1 MPDEAPPS
9 QPEPTPPLRRESSS
23 PISDPDKPRAPAPAQ
38 PPPARRHPP
47 PPLRRESS
55 SPISAPAAI
64 FIAAATLF
72 AIFINSQNVGPI
84 LMLGV
89 IALLLEL
96 RLRPR
101 D

>member
-1 MPDEAPPS
+1 MPDETPPER
-9 QPEPTPPLRRESSS
+9 PEPSRPLAKPERTS
-23 PISDPDKPRAPAPAQ
+23 PISDPG
-38 PPPARRHPP
+38 
-47 PPLRRESS
+47 
-55 SPISAPAAI
+55 AI

-89 IALLLEL
+89 IALLLEV
-96 RLRPR
+96 RLRPK

>member
-1 MPDEAPPS
+1 MPDQAP
-9 QPEPTPPLRRESSS
+9 QVRPEPTPPVKPERNS
-23 PISDPDKPRAPAPAQ
+23 PVSD
-38 PPPARRHPP
+38 
-47 PPLRRESS
+47 
-55 SPISAPAAI
+55 PAAI

-96 RLRPR
+96 RLRPK

>member
-1 MPDEAPPS
+1 MPDEV
-9 QPEPTPPLRRESSS
+9 TPGPLRPKGSS
-23 PISDPDKPRAPAPAQ
+23 PLS
-38 PPPARRHPP
+38 
-47 PPLRRESS
+47 E
-55 SPISAPAAI
+55 PAAV

-89 IALLLEL
+89 IALLLEI
-96 RLRPR
+96 RLRPK

>member
-1 MPDEAPPS
+1 MPEEIPPTR
-9 QPEPTPPLRRESSS
+9 PNRTPG
-23 PISDPDKPRAPAPAQ
+23 ISD
-38 PPPARRHPP
+38 
-47 PPLRRESS
+47 
-55 SPISAPAAI
+55 PAAI

-89 IALLLEL
+89 IALLLEI
-96 RLRPR
+96 RLRPK

>member
-1 MPDEAPPS
+1 MPDEAPLAK
-9 QPEPTPPLRRESSS
+9 PEPTPPLKPESSS
-23 PISDPDKPRAPAPAQ
+23 PISD
-38 PPPARRHPP
+38 
-47 PPLRRESS
+47 
-55 SPISAPAAI
+55 PAAI

-96 RLRPR
+96 RLRPKE
-101 D
+101 

>member
-1 MPDEAPPS
+1 MPDEAPPAK
-9 QPEPTPPLRRESSS
+9 PEPTPPLKRERSS
-23 PISDPDKPRAPAPAQ
+23 PASD
-38 PPPARRHPP
+38 
-47 PPLRRESS
+47 
-55 SPISAPAAI
+55 PAAI

>member
-1 MPDEAPPS
+1 MPDEAPLAN
-9 QPEPTPPLRRESSS
+9 PEPTRPMKPERNSAV
-23 PISDPDKPRAPAPAQ
+23 SD
-38 PPPARRHPP
+38 
-47 PPLRRESS
+47 
-55 SPISAPAAI
+55 PAAI

-96 RLRPR
+96 RLRPK

>member
-1 MPDEAPPS
+1 MPDEAPLAK
-9 QPEPTPPLRRESSS
+9 PEPTPPAKPESSS
-23 PISDPDKPRAPAPAQ
+23 PISD
-38 PPPARRHPP
+38 
-47 PPLRRESS
+47 
-55 SPISAPAAI
+55 PAAI

-96 RLRPR
+96 RLRPKE
-101 D
+101 

>member
-1 MPDEAPPS
+1 MPDEPPLLK
-9 QPEPTPPLRRESSS
+9 PEKTPPIR
-23 PISDPDKPRAPAPAQ
+23 D
-38 PPPARRHPP
+38 
-47 PPLRRESS
+47 
-55 SPISAPAAI
+55 PAAI

-72 AIFINSQNVGPI
+72 AIFINGQNVGPI

-96 RLRPR
+96 RLRPK

>member
-1 MPDEAPPS
+1 MPEDV
-9 QPEPTPPLRRESSS
+9 
-23 PISDPDKPRAPAPAQ
+23 
-38 PPPARRHPP
+38 PPARPDATPP
-47 PPLRRESS
+47 IRD
-55 SPISAPAAI
+55 PAAI

-72 AIFINSQNVGPI
+72 AILINAQNVGPI

>member
-1 MPDEAPPS
+1 MPDEAPPAKP
-9 QPEPTPPLRRESSS
+9 QTTPPPKPESSS
-23 PISDPDKPRAPAPAQ
+23 PISD
-38 PPPARRHPP
+38 
-47 PPLRRESS
+47 
-55 SPISAPAAI
+55 PAAI

-96 RLRPR
+96 RLRPK

>member
-1 MPDEAPPS
+1 MPDEASPS
-9 QPEPTPPLRRESSS
+9 KPEPIPPARREPS
-23 PISDPDKPRAPAPAQ
+23 PISD
-38 PPPARRHPP
+38 
-47 PPLRRESS
+47 
-55 SPISAPAAI
+55 PAAI

-72 AIFINSQNVGPI
+72 AIFINSENVGPI

-96 RLRPR
+96 RLRPK

>member
-1 MPDEAPPS
+1 MPDE
-9 QPEPTPPLRRESSS
+9 TPPPRPNRTTPL
-23 PISDPDKPRAPAPAQ
+23 SDP
-38 PPPARRHPP
+38 
-47 PPLRRESS
+47 
-55 SPISAPAAI
+55 AAV

-89 IALLLEL
+89 IALLLET
-96 RLRPR
+96 RLRPK

>member
-1 MPDEAPPS
+1 MADDAPLS
-9 QPEPTPPLRRESSS
+9 KPEPGLPLKPERNS
-23 PISDPDKPRAPAPAQ
+23 PVSD
-38 PPPARRHPP
+38 
-47 PPLRRESS
+47 
-55 SPISAPAAI
+55 PAAI

-96 RLRPR
+96 RLRPK

>member
-1 MPDEAPPS
+1 MPDDAPLAKPEPAPPPK
-9 QPEPTPPLRRESSS
+9 PERNS
-23 PISDPDKPRAPAPAQ
+23 PVSD
-38 PPPARRHPP
+38 
-47 PPLRRESS
+47 
-55 SPISAPAAI
+55 PAAI

-96 RLRPR
+96 RLRPK

>member
-1 MPDEAPPS
+1 MPDEAPLDK
-9 QPEPTPPLRRESSS
+9 PEPMPPIKPERNS
-23 PISDPDKPRAPAPAQ
+23 PVSD
-38 PPPARRHPP
+38 
-47 PPLRRESS
+47 
-55 SPISAPAAI
+55 PAAI

-96 RLRPR
+96 RLRPK

>member
-1 MPDEAPPS
+1 MPDETLLAK
-9 QPEPTPPLRRESSS
+9 PEPSPPLKPESNS
-23 PISDPDKPRAPAPAQ
+23 PISDA
-38 PPPARRHPP
+38 
-47 PPLRRESS
+47 
-55 SPISAPAAI
+55 AAI

-96 RLRPR
+96 RLRPK

>member
-1 MPDEAPPS
+1 MPDEIT
-9 QPEPTPPLRRESSS
+9 PTPGPPRPKSGSPLSE
-23 PISDPDKPRAPAPAQ
+23 
-38 PPPARRHPP
+38 
-47 PPLRRESS
+47 
-55 SPISAPAAI
+55 PAAV

-89 IALLLEL
+89 IALLLEI
-96 RLRPR
+96 RLRPK

>member
-1 MPDEAPPS
+1 MPEDVPPAR
-9 QPEPTPPLRRESSS
+9 PDPTPPIR
-23 PISDPDKPRAPAPAQ
+23 D
-38 PPPARRHPP
+38 
-47 PPLRRESS
+47 
-55 SPISAPAAI
+55 PAAI
-64 FIAAATLF
+64 FIAAATLS
-72 AIFINSQNVGPI
+72 AIFINAQNVGPI

>member
-1 MPDEAPPS
+1 MPDEASPS
-9 QPEPTPPLRRESSS
+9 KPEPSPPARREPS
-23 PISDPDKPRAPAPAQ
+23 PISDP
-38 PPPARRHPP
+38 
-47 PPLRRESS
+47 
-55 SPISAPAAI
+55 AAV

-96 RLRPR
+96 RLRPK

>member
-1 MPDEAPPS
+1 MPDETPLP
-9 QPEPTPPLRRESSS
+9 QPEPTPLVKPERRP
-23 PISDPDKPRAPAPAQ
+23 PIS
-38 PPPARRHPP
+38 
-47 PPLRRESS
+47 E
-55 SPISAPAAI
+55 PAAI
-64 FIAAATLF
+64 FIAIATLF
-72 AIFINSQNVGPI
+72 AIIINSQNVGPI

>member
-1 MPDEAPPS
+1 MPDETPLS
-9 QPEPTPPLRRESSS
+9 KPEPTPPLKPESNS
-23 PISDPDKPRAPAPAQ
+23 PISD
-38 PPPARRHPP
+38 
-47 PPLRRESS
+47 
-55 SPISAPAAI
+55 PAAI

-96 RLRPR
+96 RLRSK

>member
-1 MPDEAPPS
+1 MPDETPLAK
-9 QPEPTPPLRRESSS
+9 PELTPPLKPESNS
-23 PISDPDKPRAPAPAQ
+23 PISDP
-38 PPPARRHPP
+38 
-47 PPLRRESS
+47 
-55 SPISAPAAI
+55 AAI
-64 FIAAATLF
+64 FITAATLF

-96 RLRPR
+96 RLRPK